1 MGGELGELAPGG
13 TTGEGRLAVWS
24 LPERTRPVRS
34 PQTCLLAAAR
44 ISGLILQLTWSH
56 VRQEK
61 IPAHEAL
68 TPL

>member
-34 PQTCLLAAAR
+34 PQTCLLALRPAS
-44 ISGLILQLTWSH
+44 SG
-56 VRQEK
+56 
-61 IPAHEAL
+61 
-68 TPL
+68 